1 MDSKVLDTQLPWRQL
16 KSRISFGVITLV
28 ALLSAIPFVLI
39 TSYVF
44 MKGFD
49 SLSLDFFINLPKPT
63 GETGGGIA
71 HALWGSLQLVFL
83 ATLFATPWGIICGVY
98 LCEFEEGK
106 MPWALRLSVDLL
118 ASTPSIVIGI
128 FIYTVLVNPF
138 GHFSGFAGAA
148 ALGVIMLPVVARTSE
163 ELIRLVPKTVREAG
177 WALGLSR
184 WRVMYMIVLPQARK
198 GLVTGIMLAVAR
210 VSGETAPLLFTALGN
225 QYFNHS
231 LKEPTATIP
240 VQVYTFA
247 TSGFED
253 LQNQAWTG
261 AFVLVLFVLMINLL
275 TRVLFKRGA

>member
-1 MDSKVLDTQLPWRQL
+1 MDNKLVWRRW
-16 KSRISFGVITLV
+16 KSRLSFFLV
-28 ALLSAIPFVLI
+28 TMIALIGAIPFVLI

-44 MKGFD
+44 VKGVGA
-49 SLSLDFFINLPKPT
+49 LNWDFFVNLPKPT
-63 GETGGGIA
+63 GEMGGGIA
-71 HALWGSLQLVFL
+71 NALWGSVQLVLL
-83 ATLFATPWGIICGVY
+83 ATLLATPWGIMCGVY
-98 LCEFEEGK
+98 LCEFEDGK

-128 FIYTVLVNPF
+128 FAYTLFVNPF
-138 GHFSGFAGAA
+138 GHFSGWAGMA
-148 ALGVIMLPVVARTSE
+148 ALGLIMLPVVARTSE
-163 ELIRLVPKTVREAG
+163 EIIRLVPKVVREAG
-177 WALGLSR
+177 WALGVPR
-184 WRVMYMIVLPQARK
+184 WKVMYAIVLPQARK

-210 VSGETAPLLFTALGN
+210 ISGETAPLLFTALGN

-261 AFVLVLFVLMINLL
+261 AFVLVLFVLVINLM
-275 TRVLFKRGA
+275 TRVFFKRGT